1 MTDNMTTLEAECI
14 LKNHGFPDQRSADAA
29 HVLMTS
35 HAALTER
42 VAVLKNAIR
51 PFADCADE
59 LDAEDREWNDEEW
72 AKFRLLVGNYRKARA
87 ALKDTQ

>member
-1 MTDNMTTLEAECI
+1 MTDKMTTLEAECI

-42 VAVLKNAIR
+42 VGVQNGWLDRCLKI
-51 PFADCADE
+51 FDE
-59 LDAEDREWNDEEW
+59 RGLVGQLAEDM
-72 AKFRLLVGNYRKARA
+72 RA